1 MAYVSSRL
9 VAGMGVAL
17 AAASISFVPQAAG
30 AAPPTA
36 VPPIS
41 ANVDAAPLAP
51 VVSSTSFPE
60 CSTVCPHNGTRVG
73 VEGTFE
79 AEAAKGDTDV
89 DAYRWSIIGP
99 EAGEPSGLSEPIL
112 TKAGRARS
120 FSFTSQKTGLRK
132 LQVQA
137 RDKAGVWGST
147 ASYSFYVPANEVVTE
162 WSFTDP
168 ANPGA
173 NSGADPAAGTLDL
186 GGAVTSSVGRSGAG
200 LQLRGGT
207 PATATNTGV
216 STDQDFSVA
225 LWAHI
230 DAAESATLVSVP
242 TAEGNAFEI
251 GYDAT
256 DGTWL
261 AGRRSATSADLASAP
276 GIRGTWAH
284 LAATYSSSANE
295 LTFWVNGKAK
305 ETIAYSV
312 EASDGATWQLGCGNL
327 ALPEPGCG
335 DATIDEVG
343 LWDNRATAP
352 DIAKRVSL
360 ADETGYVTSMASE
373 WNLGVSTDTVESGVL
388 TDRSFGAQLR
398 VAGAGDQYLPGGL
411 LALPGT
417 AGQSITLDHPVTD
430 SAASFSVA
438 ASLRLTDPTQAG
450 VIAQQSGENAAAWTL
465 GYRVKSDGSGGQV
478 YFQMADGDS
487 LVATVAEVRAD
498 VWTPEDVN
506 VVVGVYDAELRRIEI
521 YLNGFSPEFGDGSPE
536 GQMPEASFATPWT
549 ARGGFE
555 IGNGTTTLDLAGPE
569 APLAGEV
576 KGVWQYAGAL
586 TANDIYTAED
596 GLPPG
601 AATPVG

>member
-9 VAGMGVAL
+9 VAGLGVAL
-17 AAASISFVPQAAG
+17 AAASISFVPQSAG

-36 VPPIS
+36 VRPIS

-60 CSTVCPHNGTRVG
+60 CSTLCPHNGTRVG

-79 AEAAKGDTDV
+79 VEAAKGDTDV
-89 DAYRWSIIGP
+89 EAYRWSIIGP
-99 EAGEPSGLSEPIL
+99 AAGEPSGVSEPIL
-112 TKAGRARS
+112 TKAGRAQS
-120 FSFTSQKTGLRK
+120 FSFTSQKTGLRR

-168 ANPGA
+168 SNPGA
-173 NSGADPAAGTLDL
+173 NSGADPAVGTLDL
-186 GGAVTSSVGRSGAG
+186 GGAVTTSVGRGGTG
-200 LQLRGGT
+200 LQLRGGA

-216 STDQDFSVA
+216 STGHDFSVA
-225 LWAHI
+225 LWAHV
-230 DAAESATLVSVP
+230 DAAESVTLASVP

-261 AGRRSATSADLASAP
+261 AGRRSATSAELASAP
-276 GIRGTWAH
+276 GIRGVWAH
-284 LAATYSSSANE
+284 LAATYSSSTNE
-295 LTFWVNGKAK
+295 LTLWVNGKA
-305 ETIAYSV
+305 EGTIAYS
-312 EASDGATWQLGCGNL
+312 AGAWDGATWQLGCGSPV
-327 ALPEPGCG
+327 LPEPGCG
-335 DATIDEVG
+335 DATVDEVG
-343 LWDNRATAP
+343 LWNNRATAP
-352 DIAKRVSL
+352 DIATRVSL
-360 ADETGYVTSMASE
+360 ADETGYATSMAAE
-373 WNLGVSTDTVESGVL
+373 WNLGVSTDTVQSGVL
-388 TDRSFGAQLR
+388 TDRSFGAQLQ
-398 VAGAGDQYLPGGL
+398 VAGAGDQYLPGGF
-411 LALPGT
+411 LALPG
-417 AGQSITLDHPVTD
+417 APGQSITLDHPLTD

-438 ASLRLTDPTQAG
+438 ASLRLTDPTRAG

-478 YFQMADGDS
+478 YFQMADSDN
-487 LVATVAEVRAD
+487 VDATVAEVRAD

-506 VVVGVYDAELRRIEI
+506 VVVAVYDAELGALKI

-536 GQMPEASFATPWT
+536 GEMPEASFATPWT

-569 APLAGEV
+569 SPLVGEV

-586 TANDIYTAED
+586 SANDIYNADD